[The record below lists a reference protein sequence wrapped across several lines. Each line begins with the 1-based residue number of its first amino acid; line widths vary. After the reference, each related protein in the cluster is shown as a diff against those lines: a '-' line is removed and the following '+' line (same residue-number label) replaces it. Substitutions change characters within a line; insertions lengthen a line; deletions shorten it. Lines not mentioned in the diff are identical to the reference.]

1 MFAND
6 DDAPSD
12 PRHYRRSLVPLDIE
26 DAEASPSFGRRLAR
40 FFLRKK
46 RGAAS
51 AAEERFPAGNEPQ
64 PLPPSRKEN
73 DTPPDDAFPESVDS
87 ENGGSGLKT

>member
-1 MFAND
+1 MFSTE

-40 FFLRKK
+40 FFHRRKRK
-46 RGAAS
+46 TGS
-51 AAEERFPAGNEPQ
+51 AAEEGFLGGIKSR
-64 PLPPSRKEN
+64 PLPPVLKEN
-73 DTPPDDAFPESVDS
+73 GVPPDDAFPESLDS
-87 ENGGSGLKT
+87 ENGDSGQNL